1 MHHHVNQDEFL
12 TIMISIISK
21 IVVQIKKNKI
31 NVDWWNI
38 INYNHQPQQVTLK
51 VLLWSKIDSTNLT
64 LVNPAL
70 SVLSSL
76 LWWETK
82 L

>member
-31 NVDWWNI
+31 NVD
-38 INYNHQPQQVTLK
+38 
-51 VLLWSKIDSTNLT
+51 
-64 LVNPAL
+64 
-70 SVLSSL
+70 
-76 LWWETK
+76 
-82 L
+82 